1 MLEVW
6 NEKADDVTKLL
17 AEVRQLRATLLA
29 VAEDGPDAMHWC
41 YHPKLVGN
49 SAEPCDQC
57 LGCLA
62 WQQVQLT
69 LESAPAGADSE
80 LVTKLKE

>member
-1 MLEVW
+1 MLAERWDKIVQQR
-6 NEKADDVTKLL
+6 EGEATLL

-49 SAEPCDQC
+49 SAEPCEQC

-62 WQQVQLT
+62 WQRVQL
-69 LESAPAGADSE
+69 EVVE
-80 LVTKLKE
+80 